1 MTAVFLK
8 TYHQPSAKK
17 PKGSFPSLD
26 DDDENLRLYPR
37 SKMIQDDI
45 ALAVKTWRRQFLG
58 GIVHGSSNNNSHRTK
73 AARDDD
79 GDDDDDDDDR
89 KALIA
94 PVHRDRNAAAA
105 P

>member
-58 GIVHGSSNNNSHRTK
+58 GIVHGSNNSHRTK

-79 GDDDDDDDDR
+79 DDDDDNDR

-94 PVHRDRNAAAA
+94 PAHRDRNAAAA